1 MRRNYLEGRA
11 AAGYNFNLLLRWF
24 RRILCALVLI
34 LARAVL
40 ATRFAKKSPSENI
53 LHGRLIKCA
62 KPTLSCYPGKNTANG
77 SSMVR
82 RRCSR

>member
-40 ATRFAKKSPSENI
+40 ATRFA
-53 LHGRLIKCA
+53 
-62 KPTLSCYPGKNTANG
+62 
-77 SSMVR
+77 
-82 RRCSR
+82 